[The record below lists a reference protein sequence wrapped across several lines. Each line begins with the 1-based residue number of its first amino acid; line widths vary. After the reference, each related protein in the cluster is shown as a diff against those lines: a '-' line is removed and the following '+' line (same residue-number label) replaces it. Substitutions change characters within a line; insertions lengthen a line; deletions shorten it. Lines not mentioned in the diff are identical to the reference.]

1 MDGIG
6 SLSFESTGMEHFRV
20 VVVVFVAMVV
30 RTRFS
35 RFFFDGVS
43 LSQKHT
49 DFCKI
54 VYPKMQVQVFRL
66 TPKGMHDFQKR
77 RKHIVEV

>member
-1 MDGIG
+1 MGGIG
-6 SLSFESTGMEHFRV
+6 SLPFESTRTGHFRV

-43 LSQKHT
+43 LSQKTHGLLQGSVS
-49 DFCKI
+49 DCGFDLK
-54 VYPKMQVQVFRL
+54 L
-66 TPKGMHDFQKR
+66 NSLN
-77 RKHIVEV
+77 